1 MHIRN
6 KPKLLSVVSETI
18 SVLLAR
24 RARLERG
31 SLTNNLLFLKSVTVN
46 GLFRELQ
53 TKTLLLILKKKKKNY
68 LRTLK
73 L

>member
-1 MHIRN
+1 MLHIRN

-53 TKTLLLILKKKKKNY
+53 TKTLLLILKKKKKII
-68 LRTLK
+68 LEP
-73 L
+73 